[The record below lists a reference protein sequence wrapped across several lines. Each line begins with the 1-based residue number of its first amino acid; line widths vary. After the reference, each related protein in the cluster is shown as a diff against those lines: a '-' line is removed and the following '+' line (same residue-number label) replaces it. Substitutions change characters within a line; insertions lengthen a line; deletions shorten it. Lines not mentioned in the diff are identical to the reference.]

1 MKLYTALLPLVAA
14 TMAACG
20 GGTAKSVVSQADGAL
35 TNIKEEAATNAP
47 HELQTTQDTLA
58 RMKKNLDAHEYDAVT
73 ADVPKF
79 NEQFI
84 ALKAAMEANQGKV
97 VAAVQEWQTL
107 NAQVPKTVDEIQ
119 KRVDSLK
126 PEKLPKDV
134 TKEELETAK
143 TDLETLKAQ
152 WAEAT
157 AAAMASN
164 PIVAS
169 EKGRAVQAKAEEVKS
184 SLGMNPQVAANAG

>member
-1 MKLYTALLPLVAA
+1 MMKLYQALLPLVAA

-20 GGTAKSVVSQADGAL
+20 GGTAKSVVNQADGAL
-35 TNIKEEAATNAP
+35 TNVREEARTSAP
-47 HELQTTQDTLA
+47 HELKTTEDTLA
-58 RMKKNLDAHEYDAVT
+58 RMKQNLDSHEYDQVT

-84 ALKAAMEANQGKV
+84 ALKKAMEDNQGKIT
-97 VAAVQEWQTL
+97 AAVQEWQTL
-107 NAQVPKTVDEIQ
+107 NVEVPKAVEEIQ
-119 KRVDSLK
+119 ARVDTLK

-143 TDLETLKAQ
+143 ADLETMKAT

-157 AAAMASN
+157 ALAQNAN
-164 PIVAS
+164 PIEAT
-169 EKGRAVQAKAEEVKS
+169 EKGRTVQAKAEEIKN
-184 SLGMNPQVAANAG
+184 SLGMNPQVASTL